1 MIAPNKTPV
10 SLLQVTN
17 DLVVMEVRHEDRSDC
32 IFDYEI
38 KDGTEK
44 IVRRGRFTGPLVQL
58 GTQFLNN
65 GNYEIDL
72 MVKGE
77 TWKRVSF
84 TKNEF

>member
-1 MIAPNKTPV
+1 MIAPTQTSV
-10 SLLQVTN
+10 SLLQVSN

-38 KDGTEK
+38 KDGAEK

-58 GTQFLNN
+58 GTQFLSN

-77 TWKRVSF
+77 MWKKVAF
-84 TKNEF
+84 TKTSF

>member
-1 MIAPNKTPV
+1 MIATEKTAV
-10 SLLQVTN
+10 SLLQVAN
-17 DLVVMEVRHEDRSDC
+17 DTVLMEVYYEDKSDC

-38 KDGTEK
+38 KDTTER
-44 IVRRGRFTGPLVQL
+44 IVRRGRFTGPWVQL

-84 TKNEF
+84 TKNSF